1 MRLRPQLSAASWFA
15 RGLSVWLAALGGAG
29 CMQASQTYPLEIR
42 PSLARAASARLRDAH
57 GDAHP
62 EPGVT
67 GSLSIERVEG
77 GQRLVVLELSQLPPP
92 ERIAPGLRE
101 FVVWLEGPKGN
112 EVKAGTLR
120 YDRVRRSG
128 NLLATTDL
136 TAFTVR
142 VTGER
147 DSQAV
152 TSSGVLLAERRVVT
166 N

>member
-1 MRLRPQLSAASWFA
+1 MRLRPQLPAPVPRS
-15 RGLSVWLAALGGAG
+15 LSVWLAALGVSG
-29 CMQASQTYPLEIR
+29 CMQAAQTYPLDIR
-42 PSLARAASARLRDAH
+42 VAQA
-57 GDAHP
+57 
-62 EPGVT
+62 EPALV
-67 GSLSIERVEG
+67 GSLSVERVEG
-77 GQRLVVLELSQLPPP
+77 GQRLVVLELSRLPPP

-101 FVVWLEGPKGN
+101 FVVWLEGPKGDA
-112 EVKAGTLR
+112 VKAGTLR

-152 TSSGVLLAERRVVT
+152 TASGVLLAERRIVT
-166 N
+166 H